1 MNAGCLVVLYAP
13 RALEDAIVDLL
24 LSLEA
29 GQGFSSFPVNR
40 HHHESQGLSL
50 AEQVSGRQ
58 QQVCFQIQT
67 GEQASTCCPADTRG
81 IRRSGYF
88 LSGATLVG
96 IREHLRWFVCKGD
109 KIPRIQRAK

>member
-29 GQGFSSFPVNR
+29 GRGFSSFPVNR

-67 GEQASTCCPADTRG
+67 GEQASDLLVQQIRVEFGGAG
-81 IRRSGYF
+81 IFYQVLPLWASG
-88 LSGATLVG
+88 S
-96 IREHLRWFVCKGD
+96 I
-109 KIPRIQRAK
+109 